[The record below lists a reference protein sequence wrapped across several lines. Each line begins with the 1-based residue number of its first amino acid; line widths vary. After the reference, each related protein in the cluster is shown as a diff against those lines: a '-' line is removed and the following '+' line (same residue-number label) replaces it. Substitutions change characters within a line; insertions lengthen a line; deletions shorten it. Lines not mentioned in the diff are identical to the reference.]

1 MVNPLIVAAGIQA
14 GGSLL
19 GGLFGGGESETKIN
33 YNAIRRDSERAGFNP
48 LTALRNGASAGFTT
62 TMHPPAFGAAISDA
76 ANAFAS
82 VFANMDPN
90 KDRME
95 EIQFKLAEASLDN
108 LQTDTALRLRR
119 LSLGDAPS
127 YSAGTTKRQ
136 VGTGVGLVPPG
147 IQSSLPGFGTVFG
160 PSQPKPADQTASNP
174 FPHGSGFVVAGN
186 VPDLETGA
194 EARYGDFVSIPFGV
208 FNLAADAYANFRKY
222 RPDVDSMI
230 RENLKKA
237 PAREKRLREQAARN
251 ARELGFPG
259 Y

>member
-1 MVNPLIVAAGIQA
+1 MVAPAIIAAGISA

-19 GGLFGGGESETKIN
+19 SSLFGGGESETKIN
-33 YNAIRRDSERAGFNP
+33 YNAIRRDAERAGFNP

-119 LSLGDAPS
+119 LSLGDAPA
-127 YSAGTTKRQ
+127 YSAGNSARTMGVASAASSESPMEPGQRTLTNPYPQ
-136 VGTGVGLVPPG
+136 GSGVGVN
-147 IQSSLPGFGTVFG
+147 
-160 PSQPKPADQTASNP
+160 PA
-174 FPHGSGFVVAGN
+174 
-186 VPDLETGA
+186 VPDAASA
-194 EARYGDFVSIPFGV
+194 EERYGDILSNVFGV
-208 FNLAADAYANFRKY
+208 GVAVADFFHNARSF
-222 RPDVDSMI
+222 
-230 RENLKKA
+230 KA
-237 PAREKRLREQAARN
+237 PTGGVRHGPDWTNMELPRFAPAAGTAAPWRPPSLPLN
-251 ARELGFPG
+251 RGW
-259 Y
+259 